1 MAAQQ
6 RRARF
11 GSGGHSTTQAP
22 PPAAWSAVRAA
33 LALGA
38 LADVCLGQPCPSPA
52 PGCPQAGIWGYVP
65 ICATINFSSVPSVV
79 DGSCRA
85 CGAPGDRPATCNDA
99 TCEAGYS
106 HYQSEYY
113 KVGNFRNS
121 RHGDSPL
128 VDYNCGPGARLW
140 HREAPWNGGCV
151 YTDDTVNWAQGVC
164 CADALHP
171 SVVDGSCTV
180 CVGDQPEDCLHATCE
195 EGFIPNSLGRVT
207 AGECV
212 SCATIDLSAWPQVLN
227 GSCTSCTSSFI
238 DLSDCTSYS
247 CAAGYHNQTTYG
259 YDVYNQPSSHWS
271 CVPSCHTI
279 DFSSVPSVVDGSCT
293 ICPRSPPPR
302 QPTDCIRAE
311 CEVGYKPLSFKDGRC
326 SVDHLHYLKF
336 VIPVVILLLVPC
348 TVVCCVKKRRASK
361 SSGESE
367 LETSLRVSSGV

>member
-1 MAAQQ
+1 MAAQ
-6 RRARF
+6 RAPF
-11 GSGGHSTTQAP
+11 GSHGTSGRTQAP
-22 PPAAWSAVRAA
+22 PPAAWSALCAA

-85 CGAPGDRPATCNDA
+85 CDAPGDRPATCNDA
-99 TCEAGYS
+99 TCAAGYS

-113 KVGNFRNS
+113 KAGVVGRSHRN
-121 RHGDSPL
+121 GSPL
-128 VDYNCGPGARLW
+128 IDYNCGPGAKLW
-140 HREAPWNGGCV
+140 NPRCV

-164 CADALHP
+164 CADVLHP

-180 CVGDQPEDCLHATCE
+180 CVGDRPEDCLHAICE

-207 AGECV
+207 PGECV
-212 SCATIDLSAWPQVLN
+212 SCATVNLSHIATALD
-227 GSCTSCTSSFI
+227 GSCTSCT
-238 DLSDCTSYS
+238 DKGYTTDKGGWVDTGCTSYS
-247 CAAGYHNQTTYG
+247 CAVGCHNETSETG
-259 YDVYNQPSSHWS
+259 WS

-279 DFSSVPSVVDGSCT
+279 DFSSVPSVVDGSCYW
-293 ICPRSPPPR
+293 CNPGS
-302 QPTDCIRAE
+302 QPTDCLSAE
-311 CEVGYKPLSFKDGRC
+311 CEVGYLSGSFSYISGRC
-326 SVDHLHYLKF
+326 SVDLLHYLKF

-348 TVVCCVKKRRASK
+348 IVCCCVKKRHATK

-367 LETSLRVSSGV
+367 LETSLRVSSAV